1 MDFTWRRL
9 FSPTLRGA
17 DMFRKI
23 IGHPLFLYV
32 VFIYL
37 LFAMCSHFAAAQ
49 TSGVPNSSGTWTPW
63 SSGTYPDDPACTS
76 SKGVPLSSPHYE
88 SAPGAGNRTT
98 CYVLT
103 GGSACQSGYS
113 WNQETFSCEGAPPPI
128 CVPPD
133 VDLGNGE
140 CGLPQCGEGYF
151 TQGHING
158 QPICQLDCTPYG
170 GGSPGFF
177 NGVEGCYGGEGP
189 SCPEGTWWG
198 QVDFGNGPVSGCWG
212 DGSSGGSNSS
222 SGGANSSAGGGSG
235 SSSGGGDNGGGGDGS
250 GYEGTPY
257 DPSEPCPSGYE
268 KTANNT
274 CEGQGDCYPGYHSV
288 VISQSPFY
296 AMCMPDQLPSSSSSS
311 SQSSSPPSSSS
322 SSSESSSPTGG
333 GSGSSSGGGGSSSG
347 SGGGGGTGDGEEME
361 FSGECDPTSADYFDC
376 ISPSGD
382 MPAHTETDSGATTFA
397 QVNQNFFNALSQT
410 GPIVAMSNMANFVD
424 LADPACPVFSMD
436 LSDTPIGRTIS
447 TDIHCTLWQ
456 VHSGTLSVVMI
467 AVWVFAAFRIFASA

>member
-1 MDFTWRRL
+1 MFRNRL
-9 FSPTLRGA
+9 FLVA
-17 DMFRKI
+17 V
-23 IGHPLFLYV
+23 L
-32 VFIYL
+32 IYL
-37 LFAMCSHFAAAQ
+37 LFALLSLLPFSAEAQ
-49 TSGVPNSSGTWTPW
+49 LPLPQCESIVIGGCVAPANVNAVTCSSGRYRIVGGVTCANPDVIGVGCGQDCSCPEGYSLNTVINAGV
-63 SSGTYPDDPACTS
+63 SS
-76 SKGVPLSSPHYE
+76 
-88 SAPGAGNRTT
+88 TT
-98 CYVLT
+98 CIEET
-103 GGSACQSGYS
+103 GG
-113 WNQETFSCEGAPPPI
+113 ETPI

-140 CGLPQCGEGYF
+140 CGLPQCPDGYI
-151 TQGHING
+151 TQGHISG

-222 SGGANSSAGGGSG
+222 SGGANSSTGGGSG
-235 SSSGGGDNGGGGDGS
+235 SSSGGGDGGGDNGGGGSGS
-250 GYEGTPY
+250 GYEGAPY
-257 DPSEPCPSGYE
+257 DPSEPCPNGYE
-268 KTANNT
+268 KTENNT

-296 AMCMPDQLPSSSSSS
+296 AMCMPDEFPPSSSSS
-311 SQSSSPPSSSS
+311 SQSSSPPSSSNS
-322 SSSESSSPTGG
+322 SSQSSSPTGG

-382 MPAHTETDSGATTFA
+382 MPAHTETDSGATTFE

-456 VHSGTLSVVMI
+456 EHSGTLSVVMI